1 MLNMLGYAVNEIRKR
16 KKSYVL
22 NVLVISLVVVLLVTL
37 NGLGAAYKDASLLPF
52 ENIHSSITIQ
62 RSGNVPE
69 NMTGAVLPCSLAPIS
84 AQNVKNISALSDV
97 KGVSDG
103 LFLWVFDK
111 DNFKRVLGVDWNDSL
126 GAKTG
131 ASLVAGSLPRN
142 GTETLIEKAYA
153 EKYGLNLNDTVNVA
167 GTNFTIAGFAE
178 SSGKDIVSSD
188 LYVGLPTAQSL
199 AYNSTNL
206 QKAEPF
212 ARDDVNIIFVDVD
225 QTQVQSV
232 ANTLNS
238 TLNAPSS
245 GGTTPLGQSVG
256 AVTIYT
262 PQSFESQISSL
273 TALSDQMILIISAIA
288 FIGASLIVVKSMS
301 HTILERRRELGVMK
315 AVGFRNRDIQKE
327 VLSETLLQGALGYA
341 LGIIFSAAAIVALS
355 RVQIAITI
363 PWELNPYP
371 HFLLAD
377 PNSATVAQNYF
388 LPITLQPVAA
398 LIALAVVA
406 VISSVTALILT
417 RYINR
422 LKAAEVL
429 KYE

>member
-1 MLNMLGYAVNEIRKR
+1 
-16 KKSYVL
+16 
-22 NVLVISLVVVLLVTL
+22 
-37 NGLGAAYKDASLLPF
+37 
-52 ENIHSSITIQ
+52 
-62 RSGNVPE
+62 
-69 NMTGAVLPCSLAPIS
+69 
-84 AQNVKNISALSDV
+84 
-97 KGVSDG
+97 
-103 LFLWVFDK
+103 
-111 DNFKRVLGVDWNDSL
+111 
-126 GAKTG
+126 
-131 ASLVAGSLPRN
+131 
-142 GTETLIEKAYA
+142 
-153 EKYGLNLNDTVNVA
+153 
-167 GTNFTIAGFAE
+167 
-178 SSGKDIVSSD
+178 
-188 LYVGLPTAQSL
+188 
-199 AYNSTNL
+199 
-206 QKAEPF
+206 
-212 ARDDVNIIFVDVD
+212 
-225 QTQVQSV
+225 
-232 ANTLNS
+232 
-238 TLNAPSS
+238 
-245 GGTTPLGQSVG
+245 
-256 AVTIYT
+256 
-262 PQSFESQISSL
+262 
-273 TALSDQMILIISAIA
+273 MILIISAIA

>member
-1 MLNMLGYAVNEIRKR
+1 M
-16 KKSYVL
+16 
-22 NVLVISLVVVLLVTL
+22 
-37 NGLGAAYKDASLLPF
+37 
-52 ENIHSSITIQ
+52 
-62 RSGNVPE
+62 
-69 NMTGAVLPCSLAPIS
+69 
-84 AQNVKNISALSDV
+84 

-131 ASLVAGSLPRN
+131 VSLIAGSLPRN
-142 GTETLIEKAYA
+142 GTETLAEKAYA

-167 GTNFTIAGFAE
+167 GTNFTIAGIAE
-178 SSGKDIVSSD
+178 NSGKDIVSSD

-206 QKAEPF
+206 QKTEPF

-327 VLSETLLQGALGYA
+327 VLSETLLQGALGYT